1 MSTEM
6 LATIHANR
14 LESNSNCTSTIILS
28 LFVTNEKKNKIKLD
42 ELEEE
47 KILDEFKSHILDTV

>member
-14 LESNSNCTSTIILS
+14 LESNANCTSTIILS
-28 LFVTNEKKNKIKLD
+28 LFVTNEKK
-42 ELEEE
+42 
-47 KILDEFKSHILDTV
+47 